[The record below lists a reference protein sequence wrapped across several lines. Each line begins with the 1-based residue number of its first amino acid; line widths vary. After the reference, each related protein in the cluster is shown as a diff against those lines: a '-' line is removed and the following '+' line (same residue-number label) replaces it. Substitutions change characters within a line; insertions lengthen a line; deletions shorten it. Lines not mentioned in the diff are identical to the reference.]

1 MRTDT
6 KRQDRVCLMNYRSLL
21 MCLRIGIAS
30 LTMLLLLSLI
40 AGCGQEDSQ
49 TQSDTEKTAPPPA
62 SAKKQTPDNAFR
74 VILRPDSV
82 AFLPRNAEPV
92 RIDREIAQGLAREL
106 ERPYQPVVVEDYAS
120 MIDRLLAREGDIIA
134 ASMTIT
140 EARAKRVLFSI
151 PYTHVDELL
160 IVPAANKAAEAWQ
173 DLNGKTLCARRG
185 SSYVETLNRMKQDG
199 VDLKINVQ
207 PEDRDTEEIVDQVAS
222 GGCPATVVDSHYWN
236 SIKRHFDNLQSL
248 RPLAEDRPI
257 ALAMRPDDRDLK
269 KRVDQYLVKRAL
281 TGQRDTFYTD
291 DLPGLKERKRLRMIT
306 RNSATTFYLHRGSPF
321 GFEYELVKRFADQH
335 DLRLDIVIPDD
346 NESLIPWLNEGRGDV
361 VAAML
366 TITPRRLED
375 AAFTRPYFYDKEVVV
390 AREKDN
396 IENIRDLAGRTVHV
410 RKSSSY
416 YRTVQGLQETV
427 PDINIELAPEDM
439 QTDEI
444 LRKVAE
450 GEWDLTICNLD
461 LLQVEQTYGSAIKA
475 ALTVDESNKI
485 GWAVRKDN
493 RKLLQALNRFIKE
506 EYRGLFYNMRKE
518 RYFENPKTIARA
530 EDEWRMDRSGQISP
544 YDELVKK
551 YANRHDLD
559 WRLIVSQMYQESRF
573 NPKKQSWAGARGLM
587 QLLPRAAREVG
598 VEGNLY
604 DPENSIKAGVLY
616 LRRMINL
623 LDPKLP
629 MSERIRFGLVS
640 YNAGRG
646 HMLDARRLARK
657 QGLNPDLWYENTE
670 KAMLMLSQR
679 KYYSKSRFGYV
690 RGSEP
695 VDYVRDIEDRYF
707 SYIQQLPAQK

>member
-1 MRTDT
+1 MKNDPVRKSKSNTLT
-6 KRQDRVCLMNYRSLL
+6 
-21 MCLRIGIAS
+21 GI
-30 LTMLLLLSLI
+30 LVLVLSLVSGCSEETSQS
-40 AGCGQEDSQ
+40 AGKSG
-49 TQSDTEKTAPPPA
+49 SDQATTTSASTEKVGSGQPE
-62 SAKKQTPDNAFR
+62 NVFR
-74 VILRPDSV
+74 VIVRSDSV

-106 ERPYQPVVVEDYAS
+106 GRSYRPVVVEDYTN
-120 MIDRLLAREGDIIA
+120 MIDRLLAGDGDIIA

-140 EARAKRVLFSI
+140 EARNKRVLFSI
-151 PYTHVDELL
+151 PYNHVDELL
-160 IVPAANKAAEAWQ
+160 IVPAGIEAADAWQ

-185 SSYVETLNRMKQDG
+185 SSYVETLTRMQRDG
-199 VDLKINVQ
+199 VELQINIQ
-207 PEDRDTEEIVDQVAS
+207 PEDRDTEEIVDRVAS
-222 GGCPATVVDSHYWN
+222 GDCPATVVDSHYWS

-248 RPLAEDRPI
+248 RPLAENRPI
-257 ALAMRPDDRDLK
+257 ALAMRPGDQDLK
-269 KRVDQYLVKRAL
+269 DRVDQYLVKRAL

-346 NESLIPWLNEGRGDV
+346 NESLIPWLNEGRGDI

-375 AAFTRPYFYDKEVVV
+375 AAFTRPYFYDDEVVV
-390 AREKDN
+390 AREEDN
-396 IENIRDLAGRTVHV
+396 IENVHDLAGRTFHV

-416 YRTVQGLQETV
+416 YRTVRGLREKV

-444 LRKVAE
+444 LRKVAD

-461 LLQVEQTYGSAIKA
+461 LLQVEQTYGTAIKA
-475 ALTVDESNKI
+475 ALTVDDDNEI

-493 RKLLQALNRFIKE
+493 RKLLQALNEFVRK
-506 EYRGLFYNMRKE
+506 EYRGLFYNMRKQ
-518 RYFENPKTIARA
+518 RYFENPKTISRA
-530 EDEWRMDRSGQISP
+530 EDEWRMDRSGRISP
-544 YDELVKK
+544 YDDLVKK
-551 YANRHDLD
+551 YADRYDLD

-573 NPKKQSWAGARGLM
+573 DPKKQSWAGARGLM

-598 VEGNLY
+598 IEGNLY
-604 DPENSIKAGVLY
+604 KPENSVNAGVRY
-616 LRRMINL
+616 LHRMIDL

-657 QGLNPDLWYENTE
+657 QGLSGDIWYDNVE
-670 KAMLMLSQR
+670 KAMLMLSQK

-690 RGSEP
+690 RGAEP
-695 VDYVRDIEDRYF
+695 VNYVREIENRYF
-707 SYIQQLPAQK
+707 NYIQHLPDDGDS